1 MPIPPHEQLQA
12 VVRGLTTIERDGQQL
27 RRLTAERTYPAAV
40 EEVWDALTS
49 PERVP
54 RWMGGAVTGDLS
66 LGGRY
71 QIEGNAGGE
80 VLACEPPTT
89 LALTWEYGGEVSWV
103 DVTLDAAA
111 EQTRLLLVHTAAVP
125 QEFWDQFGPG
135 AVGIGWEMMLWGLYE
150 HLVSP
155 EAPRSELDAWLASP
169 EGRAYLV
176 VVMTGSNTAW
186 AEASVADGTDAVA
199 AREAAERCLAAYTA
213 EPEA

>member
-12 VVRGLTTIERDGQQL
+12 VVRGLTTVERDGEQL
-27 RRLTAERTYPAAV
+27 RCLTAERAYPAEI

-80 VLACEPPTT
+80 VLACTPPTV
-89 LALTWEYGGEVSWV
+89 LSLTWEYGGQVSWV
-103 DVTLDAAA
+103 DVTLEAEA
-111 EQTRLLLVHTAAVP
+111 EQTRLLLVHTASVP

-135 AVGIGWEMMLWGLYE
+135 AVGIGWEMMLWGLFE
-150 HLVSP
+150 HLTSP
-155 EAPRSELDAWLASP
+155 DTPRSDLDAWLVSP
-169 EGRAYLV
+169 EGRAYHV
-176 VVMTGSNTAW
+176 EVMTGSNAAW
-186 AEASVADGTDAVA
+186 ADASIADGTDLGD
-199 AREAAERCLAAYTA
+199 AREAADRCLAFYTA